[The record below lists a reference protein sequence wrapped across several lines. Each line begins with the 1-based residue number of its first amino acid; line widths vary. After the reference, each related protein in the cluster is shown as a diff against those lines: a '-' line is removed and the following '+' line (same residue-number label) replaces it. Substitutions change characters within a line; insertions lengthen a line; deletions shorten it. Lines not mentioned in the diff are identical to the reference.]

1 VRHKNTLKFF
11 SVARVR
17 RGIFNN
23 FCQERL
29 PKSGRLK
36 DKKTFMPK
44 ITEMPRGIL
53 ELHQAMLWIF
63 NETRCIFW
71 LSVEFFVFC
80 LVQLRVKALH

>member
-1 VRHKNTLKFF
+1 M
-11 SVARVR
+11 R

-29 PKSGRLK
+29 SKSGRLK
-36 DKKTFMPK
+36 DKKNVYAK
-44 ITEMPRGIL
+44 ITEMPRGTL
-53 ELHQAMLWIF
+53 ELHQAMLGIF